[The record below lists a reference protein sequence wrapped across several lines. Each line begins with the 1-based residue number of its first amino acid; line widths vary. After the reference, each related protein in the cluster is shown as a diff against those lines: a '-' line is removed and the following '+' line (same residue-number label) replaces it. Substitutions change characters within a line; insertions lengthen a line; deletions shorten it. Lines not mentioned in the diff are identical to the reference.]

1 MSNAGRMWVMSMVEQ
16 SGDSVDPMAFEVGTH
31 RIDRAV
37 VVTVSGEVD
46 MLSAPR
52 LAEAIH
58 TALAARPA
66 ALIVDLSKVAF
77 LASAGMTVLVTAQA
91 EVVPPTRFAVVA
103 NGAATS
109 RPIKLMGIDSV
120 LSLHS
125 TLDSALSDIADG

>member
-1 MSNAGRMWVMSMVEQ
+1 MSMVEQ
-16 SGDSVDPMAFEVGTH
+16 SGDSVDPMAFEVGTR

-103 NGAATS
+103 NGAATQQADQAHGNRQRALAS
-109 RPIKLMGIDSV
+109 QHARQRAERHCRWVKLGG
-120 LSLHS
+120 
-125 TLDSALSDIADG
+125 TDI